1 MSKSSKHK
9 IRGTLESEEIKEEIV
24 GANSKSFDNNSDD
37 DIAEEV
43 VEVEDDSMFVEN
55 RQFRCR
61 SGKKRQVNEDAEVTE
76 DLEEPEVSEKNMKET
91 EYVEMIT
98 FEVPHVTLRRPK
110 TVR

>member
-1 MSKSSKHK
+1 MSKTSKEK
-9 IRGTLESEEIKEEIV
+9 IRGSVKPEEIKEEIV
-24 GANSKSFDNNSDD
+24 GSNSRSFVCSPYE

-61 SGKKRQVNEDAEVTE
+61 SGKKQGDDDAEVTE
-76 DLEEPEVSEKNMKET
+76 DLEEPEVSEKNTKEP

-98 FEVPHVTLRRPK
+98 FDVPHVTLRRPK